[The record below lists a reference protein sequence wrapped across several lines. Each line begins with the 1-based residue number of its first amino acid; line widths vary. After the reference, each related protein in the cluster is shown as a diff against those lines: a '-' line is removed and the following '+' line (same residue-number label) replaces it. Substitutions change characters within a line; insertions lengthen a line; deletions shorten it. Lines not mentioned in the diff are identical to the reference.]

1 MDNKKYAV
9 ILAAGDGKRM
19 KSDKPKVLAEV
30 LFQPMLRWVLDAVKH
45 AGVDNTAVIVGA
57 HKEQVTAYLDTL
69 GEYPAFEQ
77 KERLGTGHAV
87 MQAKP
92 FIENAQ
98 AENADILVACGDAPF
113 IDADR
118 LRQNNKGKRHFQGY
132 R

>member
-30 LFQPMLRWVLDAVKH
+30 LFQPMLRWVLDAVKQ

-92 FIENAQ
+92 FIEKAQ
-98 AENADILVACGDAPF
+98 AENADILVAYSSFRYC
-113 IDADR
+113 R
-118 LRQNNKGKRHFQGY
+118 
-132 R
+132 

>member
-19 KSDKPKVLAEV
+19 KSDKPKVLSEV

-77 KERLGTGHAV
+77 KES
-87 MQAKP
+87 
-92 FIENAQ
+92 
-98 AENADILVACGDAPF
+98 
-113 IDADR
+113 
-118 LRQNNKGKRHFQGY
+118 RQNLLSKRHRLKMRIYWWRAVTLRSLTQTP
-132 R
+132 